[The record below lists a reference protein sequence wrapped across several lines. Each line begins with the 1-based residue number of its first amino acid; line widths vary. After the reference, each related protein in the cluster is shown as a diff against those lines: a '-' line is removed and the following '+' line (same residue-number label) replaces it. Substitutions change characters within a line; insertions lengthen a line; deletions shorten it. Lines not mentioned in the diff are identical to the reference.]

1 MGTWTGMV
9 FTARLFTLEVSG
21 TFRLSSGGG
30 VGPVSLQ

>member
-1 MGTWTGMV
+1 MV
-9 FTARLFTLEVSG
+9 FTVRLFALEESR